1 MLHTCH
7 NYRLHATAA
16 ATTVKAVKGM
26 RTNVRLRR
34 FLVKKNMI
42 GDQRKSFKLFFSAL
56 RLKFFLMFSMYVIVC
71 FVAK

>member
-7 NYRLHATAA
+7 NYRLLATAA

-34 FLVKKNMI
+34 FQVKKT
-42 GDQRKSFKLFFSAL
+42 
-56 RLKFFLMFSMYVIVC
+56 
-71 FVAK
+71 